1 MISSY
6 VVRRNI
12 AQIRCTLYEAVVRR
26 LPDRSQARNPFFKP
40 GRCFE
45 FDTGWVWQGEI
56 QDRVNATEDLIED
69 RFWPKAAVKRMA
81 HTASTSALHTVP
93 AAIGGQLLAR
103 AGEPAP
109 RRTSYSVDRIS
120 GLRPIAPAKMRV
132 PRMVRGIVPRV
143 GIATVPRVRSRHR
156 LRT

>member
-1 MISSY
+1 
-6 VVRRNI
+6 
-12 AQIRCTLYEAVVRR
+12 LYEAVVRR

-81 HTASTSALHTVP
+81 HTASTSALHTVAAASAGNCWRKP
-93 AAIGGQLLAR
+93 ANLRHAAR
-103 AGEPAP
+103 
-109 RRTSYSVDRIS
+109 
-120 GLRPIAPAKMRV
+120 
-132 PRMVRGIVPRV
+132 VRGGSNQWTSPDRTRE
-143 GIATVPRVRSRHR
+143 GAADGARYRSSS
-156 LRT
+156 